1 MSSSFSPQDFEA
13 AVTKQINAENERDAL
28 DEEFQFVRET
38 LNAVSWRLSLIVIL
52 YNIGRAF

>member
-38 LNAVSWRLSLIVIL
+38 LNAVS
-52 YNIGRAF
+52 